1 MYRVVT
7 QLAADPAHGSFAQ
20 PSSSVIIHCIS
31 KFGRGC
37 VSLSSDS
44 SLDHS
49 LHLIIHLQ
57 HRTRPF
63 LSRHISRNDLGA
75 TTGASRHA
83 VHAPSGGTSTASMP
97 PTFPIFPSRATNR
110 CINRAARMLS
120 EYVPLRD
127 HIREYILNA
136 KLSPSFRVGVSV
148 PLGIPSAI
156 SDRRCSKSAGISIFT
171 GQTSRQAPHKLDA

>member
-7 QLAADPAHGSFAQ
+7 QLVADPAHGSFAQ

-49 LHLIIHLQ
+49 LHLIIHLR

-63 LSRHISRNDLGA
+63 LSRHISRCNELTQDPTHLLLGA
-75 TTGASRHA
+75 VKLVS
-83 VHAPSGGTSTASMP
+83 
-97 PTFPIFPSRATNR
+97 NR
-110 CINRAARMLS
+110 FLQLVFMVALA
-120 EYVPLRD
+120 
-127 HIREYILNA
+127 
-136 KLSPSFRVGVSV
+136 
-148 PLGIPSAI
+148 
-156 SDRRCSKSAGISIFT
+156 
-171 GQTSRQAPHKLDA
+171 